1 MQLTTFQEIDTEL
14 LRSFLIFLIVR
25 VMGEEMPARILVS
38 DEIDTVFMGITVL
51 EQLDL
56 EAYR

>member
-1 MQLTTFQEIDTEL
+1 
-14 LRSFLIFLIVR
+14 
-25 VMGEEMPARILVS
+25 MGEEMPARILVS